1 MSNTKNKD
9 YEYLETSEEAKKRGL
24 QRISRPKFIDTAI
37 KNSLKEAKNRITI
50 YLDADVVEH
59 FKLEAEQSKTGYQ
72 TLINQTLREKIDG
85 SQTVKKADEIIE
97 QLLKDKNALSR
108 LKAELATV

>member
-9 YEYLETSEEAKKRGL
+9 YKYLETSAEATKRGL

-50 YLDADVVEH
+50 YLDADIVEH
-59 FKLEAEQSKTGYQ
+59 FKIEAEESKTGYQ
-72 TLINQTLREKIDG
+72 TLINKTLREKIDG
-85 SQTVKKADEIIE
+85 SQTATKADEVIE
-97 QLLKDKNALSR
+97 QLLKNKSALSR
-108 LKAELATV
+108 LKAELETV